1 MKNKECMERAEQVVL
16 HTYNRY
22 PIVLDH
28 GEGVYLYDLDGKEY
42 LDFGAGIAVNA
53 LGYSNQE
60 LLTFSI
66 MSLPWK
72 RARSC

>member
-42 LDFGAGIAVNA
+42 LDFGAVVG
-53 LGYSNQE
+53 
-60 LLTFSI
+60 T
-66 MSLPWK
+66 
-72 RARSC
+72 